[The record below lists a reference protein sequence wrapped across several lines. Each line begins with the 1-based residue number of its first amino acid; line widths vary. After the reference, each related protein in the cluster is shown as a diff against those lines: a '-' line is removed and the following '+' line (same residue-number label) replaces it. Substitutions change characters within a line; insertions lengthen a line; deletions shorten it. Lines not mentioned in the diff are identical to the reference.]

1 MSRSVAPSLPLDG
14 PLQLPTFPDTSADTL
29 QGSSSTATPRPA
41 TLRRQDPSD
50 YTLIMLGMAGT
61 IFTPFDSLMDRLGV
75 SPSAAVDLAR
85 NLHVHAVTSA
95 SRVFWPF
102 AAAWITPRPTPLTF
116 GQALSPPDPP

>member
-29 QGSSSTATPRPA
+29 QGSSSTPTPRPA
-41 TLRRQDPSD
+41 TRRRQDPSD

-61 IFTPFDSLMDRLGV
+61 IFTPFDSLMCRLGV

-85 NLHVHAVTSA
+85 DLHVHAVTSA
-95 SRVFWPF
+95 SRILALRRRLDYPK
-102 AAAWITPRPTPLTF
+102 ANTPDI